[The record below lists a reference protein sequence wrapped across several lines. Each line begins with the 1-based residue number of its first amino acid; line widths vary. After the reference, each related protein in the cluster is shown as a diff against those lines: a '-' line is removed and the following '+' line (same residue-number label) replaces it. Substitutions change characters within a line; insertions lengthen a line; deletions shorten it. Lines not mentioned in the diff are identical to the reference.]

1 MWSYQS
7 STLKRTCHVMSCD
20 VVWCEV
26 TKVPHSSE
34 RVMWC
39 SVMSCDVKLPKFHT
53 QANMSC
59 DVMWCLVMSC
69 DVMWCEVTKVPHSSE
84 HVMWC
89 RVMWSYQSSTL
100 KWTCHVMSCD
110 VVWYR
115 VMWSYQSST
124 LKQTCHVMSCDV
136 KLPKFHTQANVSYMQ
151 MFNTSVLH
159 LTLFKTFYIL
169 LFLLTRG
176 LSLFMNVSGL
186 TPVQGCPANG
196 RLKWA
201 SLK

>member
-26 TKVPHSSE
+26 TTVPHSSE

-39 SVMSCDVKLPKFHT
+39 RVMSCDIVWCRVMSCDVKLPKFHT
-53 QANMSC
+53 QANVSC
-59 DVMWCLVMSC
+59 DVV
-69 DVMWCEVTKVPHSSE
+69 
-84 HVMWC
+84 WC

-100 KWTCHVMSCD
+100 K
-110 VVWYR
+110 R
-115 VMWSYQSST
+115 
-124 LKQTCHVMSCDV
+124 TCHVMSCDV
-136 KLPKFHTQANVSYMQ
+136 KLPKFHTQANVSCDVVWCHVMSCDVKLPKFHTKANVSYMQ